1 MNEIGDEK
9 ENLKAKKIR
18 RILLLKTDQ
27 DLKNNAKRTNIMI
40 NSKTIQELNQAYNS
54 YKILLSESSP
64 IYSNYVQI
72 VEEMFP
78 DNSEKNKKEKATP
91 KQKNV
96 EQIIKSL
103 NSSFESHSPAID
115 FIPNKIDLGKKKFS
129 FIKKGS
135 IKNQNS
141 PKFFEEINLKE
152 SQNKEEDAKIKS
164 TKLENKSIHKVID
177 KIVRIKLPMDTED
190 DDAITK
196 SVIKLRRYCYKL
208 IKKRK
213 KNKKNSKPKPASTI
227 RKGRK
232 DNNRDNNENKG
243 KGNERPKYKKRKT
256 IVAYNMFGRK
266 SLIGIKDNVQEAVL
280 KREDTYEKSKED
292 LRVKITEKDKEK
304 QIEKNKS
311 NNFHERKAHKMNS
324 FKDLKT
330 IREIREKEK
339 ENENEKLNADKKRK
353 LRRVQTLNLRNQP
366 HYLNKLPQKQETKK
380 TDSVLKQV
388 NQILKEPMI
397 STKFARPSKFVII
410 NNNINNANIILKKD
424 VRKKNSLFGIKRL
437 DFKIQKTIKEKEK
450 EKNNVRS
457 SLKRNAKHTVKL
469 FSPEFK
475 GFKMTSDS

>member
-1 MNEIGDEK
+1 MNENEDEK

-27 DLKNNAKRTNIMI
+27 DLKNNDKKANIMI

-72 VEEMFP
+72 IEKMFP
-78 DNSEKNKKEKATP
+78 DNSQKNKKEKATP

-141 PKFFEEINLKE
+141 PKFFEEIN
-152 SQNKEEDAKIKS
+152 KEEDAKIKS
-164 TKLENKSIHKVID
+164 TKLEKKNLHKVID

-213 KNKKNSKPKPASTI
+213 KCKKNSKSKPISSI

-232 DNNRDNNENKG
+232 DKDKDKDKKCDKG
-243 KGNERPKYKKRKT
+243 IERPKYRKRRT
-256 IVAYNMFGRK
+256 NVAYNMLRRK
-266 SLIGIKDNVQEAVL
+266 SLFGIKDNIQEAVL
-280 KREDTYEKSKED
+280 KMEDTYEKSKED
-292 LRVKITEKDKEK
+292 LKMKTIEKEKEK

-311 NNFHERKAHKMNS
+311 NLHERKAQKMNS

-330 IREIREKEK
+330 IREIREKE
-339 ENENEKLNADKKRK
+339 NEKLNIDRKRK

-366 HYLNKLPQKQETKK
+366 PYLNKLSQKKEIKK
-380 TDSVLKQV
+380 SDSVLKQV

-424 VRKKNSLFGIKRL
+424 VKKKNSLFGIKRL
-437 DFKIQKTIKEKEK
+437 EFKRQKTIKEKEK
-450 EKNNVRS
+450 EKNNVRG

>member
-1 MNEIGDEK
+1 MNENEDGK

-27 DLKNNAKRTNIMI
+27 DLKNNDKKANIMI

-72 VEEMFP
+72 IEKMFP
-78 DNSEKNKKEKATP
+78 DNSQKNKKEKATP

-141 PKFFEEINLKE
+141 PKFFEEIN
-152 SQNKEEDAKIKS
+152 KEEDAKIKS
-164 TKLENKSIHKVID
+164 TKLEKKNLHRVID

-213 KNKKNSKPKPASTI
+213 KCKKNSKPKPTSSI

-232 DNNRDNNENKG
+232 DKDKDKDKDKKCDKG
-243 KGNERPKYKKRKT
+243 IERPKYRKRRT
-256 IVAYNMFGRK
+256 NVAYNMLRRK
-266 SLIGIKDNVQEAVL
+266 SLFGIKDNIQEAVL
-280 KREDTYEKSKED
+280 KMEDTYEKSKED
-292 LRVKITEKDKEK
+292 LKMKTIEKEKEK

-311 NNFHERKAHKMNS
+311 NLHERKAQKMNS

-330 IREIREKEK
+330 IREIREKE
-339 ENENEKLNADKKRK
+339 NEKLNIDRKRK

-366 HYLNKLPQKQETKK
+366 PYLNKL
-380 TDSVLKQV
+380 S
-388 NQILKEPMI
+388 
-397 STKFARPSKFVII
+397 
-410 NNNINNANIILKKD
+410 LKK
-424 VRKKNSLFGIKRL
+424 
-437 DFKIQKTIKEKEK
+437 
-450 EKNNVRS
+450 
-457 SLKRNAKHTVKL
+457 
-469 FSPEFK
+469 
-475 GFKMTSDS
+475 

>member
-1 MNEIGDEK
+1 MNENEDEK

-27 DLKNNAKRTNIMI
+27 DLKNNDKRANIMI

-72 VEEMFP
+72 IEKMFP
-78 DNSEKNKKEKATP
+78 DNSQKNKKEKATP

-141 PKFFEEINLKE
+141 PKFFEEIN
-152 SQNKEEDAKIKS
+152 KEEDAKIKS
-164 TKLENKSIHKVID
+164 TKLEKKNLHKVID

-213 KNKKNSKPKPASTI
+213 KCKKNSKPKPISSI

-232 DNNRDNNENKG
+232 DKDKDKDKKCDKG
-243 KGNERPKYKKRKT
+243 IERPKYRKRRT
-256 IVAYNMFGRK
+256 NVAYNMLRRK
-266 SLIGIKDNVQEAVL
+266 SLFGIKDNIQEAVL
-280 KREDTYEKSKED
+280 KMEDTYEKSKED
-292 LRVKITEKDKEK
+292 LKMKTIEKEKEK
-304 QIEKNKS
+304 QIETNKS
-311 NNFHERKAHKMNS
+311 NLQERKAQKMNS

-330 IREIREKEK
+330 IREIREKE
-339 ENENEKLNADKKRK
+339 NEKLNIDRKRK

-366 HYLNKLPQKQETKK
+366 PYLNKLSQKKEIKK
-380 TDSVLKQV
+380 SDSVLKQV

-424 VRKKNSLFGIKRL
+424 VKKKNSLFGIKRL
-437 DFKIQKTIKEKEK
+437 EFKRQKTIKEKEK
-450 EKNNVRS
+450 NNVRG

>member
-1 MNEIGDEK
+1 MYPDKSQIE
-9 ENLKAKKIR
+9 KKIKEPP
-18 RILLLKTDQ
+18 KTT
-27 DLKNNAKRTNIMI
+27 R
-40 NSKTIQELNQAYNS
+40 
-54 YKILLSESSP
+54 
-64 IYSNYVQI
+64 
-72 VEEMFP
+72 
-78 DNSEKNKKEKATP
+78 
-91 KQKNV
+91 V
-96 EQIIKSL
+96 EQNVASL
-103 NSSFESHSPAID
+103 NSSFESHRPQIE

-129 FIKKGS
+129 FRKKGS

-141 PKFFEEINLKE
+141 PKIFDKMDLKV
-152 SQNKEEDAKIKS
+152 SKSKECEDIKIKS
-164 TKLENKSIHKVID
+164 TKLGNKGINKVID
-177 KIVRIKLPMDTED
+177 KIVRIKLPMDTE

-213 KNKKNSKPKPASTI
+213 KCKKNSKPKPISSI

-232 DNNRDNNENKG
+232 DKDKDKDKDKKCDKG
-243 KGNERPKYKKRKT
+243 IERPKYRKRRT
-256 IVAYNMFGRK
+256 NVAYNMLRRK
-266 SLIGIKDNVQEAVL
+266 SLFGIKDNIQEAVL
-280 KREDTYEKSKED
+280 KMEDTYEKSKED
-292 LRVKITEKDKEK
+292 LKMKTIEKEKEK

-311 NNFHERKAHKMNS
+311 NLHERKAQKMNS

-330 IREIREKEK
+330 IREIREKE
-339 ENENEKLNADKKRK
+339 NEKLNIDRKRK

-366 HYLNKLPQKQETKK
+366 PYLNKLSQKKEIKK
-380 TDSVLKQV
+380 SDSVLKQV

-424 VRKKNSLFGIKRL
+424 VKKKNSLFGIKRL
-437 DFKIQKTIKEKEK
+437 EFKRQKTIKEKEK
-450 EKNNVRS
+450 EKNNVRG